1 MILKYQRGSE
11 WRKWDLHFHTPSS
24 YDYKDKSISNQ
35 DIIDKLYDN
44 NIAVVAITDHHII
57 DINRIEELQKLGE
70 NKVTVLP
77 GIEFLSETRGKQPIH
92 FIAIF
97 DENSKIDYIWE
108 QIKNL
113 TNIKKIYG
121 EGKNQNKVYCQL
133 EDTIKIVHTL
143 GGIITIH
150 AGDKHSSIE
159 NITHSLPHSE
169 AQKTDIAKM
178 VDIYELGKES
188 DEEGYINNV
197 FPAIKQYIPMI
208 ICSDNHDIKNYK
220 LKQNCWIKANP
231 TFNGLLQALNEPQ
244 DRFYIGE
251 TPHKNLTV
259 ALNKHKYIDRILIK
273 KIPTSTEKGI
283 WFDCEIPL
291 NPNLVAI
298 IGNKG
303 NGKSALSDI
312 IALTGNAKIISSD
325 DFSFLNAKRFK
336 KNGLAKSFEASL
348 LWNDKQKSDCNLND
362 NIQLDKNEKVKY
374 LPQKYI
380 EKICTED
387 NYEIFQE
394 EINKVVFS
402 HINEVQK
409 LNKDNLKDLIK
420 EKTDSLRNRRTEYKK
435 NLQDNFEKTIELKN
449 KYNNQEMKKTYAR
462 LSQILSSISEHQK
475 YKEENIKEVK
485 APADDATIATE
496 QKEKFEEINKLSE
509 NIKNDQQQL
518 LDSKTSL
525 QKLILV
531 KNFLGKTLEHIK
543 LQITKFESFKTNIQN
558 EAENLEIEFDVN
570 NFMNISFEEKYLTDK
585 IDKINSEISNINEEI
600 TATNKSLEA
609 YTKKQEK
616 LNTELNEVQKAYQN
630 YLEKLNIWNI
640 KLKELE
646 NEKLKDENKIEF
658 QKNEMPIVLKKLRKD
673 IHTSFKNIYNT
684 YKEELNIYQELYRP
698 ILEFVKDEKANV
710 HANKGFIEFT
720 SNIVLNKRKLYDNI
734 MEYFHKSR
742 MKFDKQDII
751 ELIGALDDASMKNI
765 FIMQRKIESII
776 KKNKAID
783 KQFRDYKQL
792 QDFYLDLWNLDY
804 LEVQYDIKMDG
815 RGIEQLSPG
824 ERGALLIIFYLLID
838 KGDIP
843 LIIDQPEDNLDN
855 ESVFEYLV
863 PYIKQAK
870 QRRQIIIVTHNPNI
884 AVVSDAEQIIYTEI
898 DKANK
903 NKITYLTGAIESKK
917 INRKIIE
924 VLEGTM
930 PAFANRKNKYN
941 LST

>member
-1 MILKYQRGSE
+1 LEYCRGSE
-11 WRKWDLHFHTPSS
+11 WRKWDLHLHTPSS

-35 DIIDKLYDN
+35 NIIDKLYSN
-44 NIAVVAITDHHII
+44 NIAAVAITDHHII
-57 DINRIEELQKLGE
+57 DIERIKELQELGKG
-70 NKVTVLP
+70 KVTILP
-77 GIEFLSETRGKQPIH
+77 GIEFLSESRGRQPIH

-97 DENSKIDYIWE
+97 DEKSKIDYIWD

-121 EGKNQNKVYCQL
+121 ESKKENEVYCNL
-133 EDTIKIVHTL
+133 EETIKLVHNL

-150 AGDKHSSIE
+150 AGEKHSSIE
-159 NITHSLPHSE
+159 NITHSLPHAE

-188 DEEGYINNV
+188 DQKGYIEHV
-197 FPAIKQYIPMI
+197 FPAIKHFIPMI

-220 LKQNCWIKANP
+220 VKQNCWIKANP
-231 TFNGLLQALNEPQ
+231 TFKGLLQALNEPE

-251 TPHKNLTV
+251 TPQKKLTV
-259 ALNKHKYIDRILIK
+259 ALNKHKYID
-273 KIPTSTEKGI
+273 KISIQKISSSTEKDI

-291 NPNLVAI
+291 NSNLVAI

-312 IALTGNAKIISSD
+312 IALVGNAKIISQD
-325 DFSFLNAKRFK
+325 DFSFLNIKRFK
-336 KNGLAKSFEASL
+336 KNKLATNFEANL
-348 LWNDKQKSDCNLND
+348 IWNDTKETVCNLD
-362 NIQLDKNEKVKY
+362 NNVKLDKEEKVKY

-402 HINEVQK
+402 HINEVEK

-420 EKTDSLRNRRTEYKK
+420 EKTDSLRSRRNEYKK
-435 NLQDNFEKTIELKN
+435 NLKDIFEKIIELKN
-449 KYNNQEMKKTYAR
+449 KYNPQEMSKTHAG
-462 LSQILSSISEHQK
+462 LVQIISSISEHKK
-475 YKEENIKEVK
+475 YKDENIKEVK
-485 APADDATIATE
+485 APSKDEAIATE
-496 QKEKFEEINKLSE
+496 QKEKFEQISKLNE
-509 NIKNDQQQL
+509 DIKTDQKEK
-518 LDSKTSL
+518 LDL
-525 QKLILV
+525 QSNLKKSILV
-531 KNFLGKTLEHIK
+531 KNFLEKTLEHIK
-543 LQITKFESFKTNIQN
+543 LQIIKFESFKENIQKNAEELQVDIDVERLIKISYN
-558 EAENLEIEFDVN
+558 EEYVT
-570 NFMNISFEEKYLTDK
+570 KK
-585 IDKINSEISNINEEI
+585 IDEVNINIVGFNKKIEQKR
-600 TATNKSLEA
+600 KSLEL
-609 YTKKQEK
+609 YTQDQEK
-616 LNTELNEVQKAYQN
+616 LNAELNEVQKSYQN
-630 YLEKLNIWNI
+630 YLEKINVWTTKLN
-640 KLKELE
+640 ELE
-646 NEKLKDENKIEF
+646 QEKLKYEEKIRF
-658 QKNEMPIVLKKLRKD
+658 QKKELPSVLKTAKKD
-673 IHTSFKNIYNT
+673 IHLYFKNIYDT
-684 YKEELNIYQELYRP
+684 YEEELNIYQELYKP

-720 SNIVLNKRKLYDNI
+720 SNIVLNKRKLYEKIID
-734 MEYFHKSR
+734 YFHKSR
-742 MKFDKQDII
+742 MKFEKQNIIDLIRSFDNVNMKDIFK
-751 ELIGALDDASMKNI
+751 L
-765 FIMQRKIESII
+765 QRKIEFII
-776 KKNKAID
+776 KKNKVID
-783 KQFRDYKQL
+783 KQFRDYKHL
-792 QDFYLDLWNLDY
+792 QDFYLDLWSLDY

-824 ERGALLIIFYLLID
+824 ERGALLIIFYLLVD

-903 NKITYLTGAIESKK
+903 NEISYLAGAIESEE
-917 INRKIIE
+917 INKKIIE

-930 PAFANRKNKYN
+930 PAFTNRKTKYMM
-941 LST
+941 